1 MDLDHGT
8 TLEEYIARVHAQRAE
23 LRESAAALDEALERP
38 LGTARW
44 RERVHTA
51 LVELAH
57 DFRDHVD
64 LSESG
69 GGLFQTVLEE
79 DPRLTPGIERQREEH
94 VDLHERIETAIATID
109 AAGKAAGIL
118 TFNETLNRRYIELGA
133 RFVAVGSD
141 VAEFAGALRGL
152 AARYG
157 RGNAATG
164 GPSGY

>member
-79 DPRLTPGIERQREEH
+79 DPRLAPGIERQREEH
-94 VDLHERIETAIATID
+94 VDLHERIETAIV
-109 AAGKAAGIL
+109 
-118 TFNETLNRRYIELGA
+118 TLE
-133 RFVAVGSD
+133 
-141 VAEFAGALRGL
+141 AGAPFDPVVLREDLTSMVG
-152 AARYG
+152 AIVRHRQ
-157 RGNAATG
+157 RGNDLIYEAFTVDLG
-164 GPSGY
+164 GQG

>member
-8 TLEEYIARVHAQRAE
+8 TLEEYIARVHAQRAD

-69 GGLFQTVLEE
+69 GGLFQTVLGE
-79 DPRLTPGIERQREEH
+79 DPRLAPGIERQREEH
-94 VDLHERIETAIATID
+94 VDLHERIETTIATLERD
-109 AAGKAAGIL
+109 AP
-118 TFNETLNRRYIELGA
+118 FD
-133 RFVAVGSD
+133 AV
-141 VAEFAGALRGL
+141 ALREDLTSMVG
-152 AARYG
+152 AIVRHRQ
-157 RGNAATG
+157 RGNDLIYEAFTVDLG
-164 GPSGY
+164 GQG

>member
-8 TLEEYIARVHAQRAE
+8 TLEEYIAQVHAQRAD

-79 DPRLTPGIERQREEH
+79 DPRLAPGIERQREEH
-94 VDLHERIETAIATID
+94 VDLHERIETTIATLERD
-109 AAGKAAGIL
+109 AP
-118 TFNETLNRRYIELGA
+118 FD
-133 RFVAVGSD
+133 AV
-141 VAEFAGALRGL
+141 ALREDLTSMVG
-152 AARYG
+152 AIVRHRQ
-157 RGNAATG
+157 RGNDLIYEAFTVDLG
-164 GPSGY
+164 GQG

>member
-94 VDLHERIETAIATID
+94 VDLHERIETAIATLEAD
-109 AAGKAAGIL
+109 APFDPVVLREDL
-118 TFNETLNRRYIELGA
+118 TSMVGA
-133 RFVAVGSD
+133 IVRH
-141 VAEFAGALRGL
+141 RQ
-152 AARYG
+152 
-157 RGNAATG
+157 RGNDLIYEAFTVDLG
-164 GPSGY
+164 GQG